1 MIELYPTLSAMPD
14 NRCSLPLRLPRYV
27 YIYVYDIYAE
37 FMHDIGRRFSLGL
50 ETLGT
55 REPGNGLI
63 NSHGAIFA
71 GRDVLATKWNSL
83 NRVSMPHTETRRGR
97 LISLELPSW

>member
-1 MIELYPTLSAMPD
+1 MCVCARVCL
-14 NRCSLPLRLPRYV
+14 CVRY
-27 YIYVYDIYAE
+27 IPGFYARYR
-37 FMHDIGRRFSLGL
+37 DTILARARN
-50 ETLGT
+50 

-71 GRDVLATKWNSL
+71 GRDILATKWNSL

-97 LISLELPSW
+97 LISLELPSR